1 VQTLKGASHKP
12 LPADFADQT
21 LSRLDHLDN
30 QKSGELVAEVGD
42 AMRRTMQVHCGV
54 FRFPDLMAKG
64 VREIMQV
71 ADRVKT
77 LEIKDK
83 SKVFNTARVEAL
95 ELENLIE
102 VAKATMVSAEAR
114 QESRGAHCREDF
126 AARDD
131 EKWLTHSLHYRED
144 NRLAYKPVRLK
155 PLTVDSFPLIA
166 RTY

>member
-1 VQTLKGASHKP
+1 MS
-12 LPADFADQT
+12 
-21 LSRLDHLDN
+21 
-30 QKSGELVAEVGD
+30 
-42 AMRRTMQVHCGV
+42 
-54 FRFPDLMAKG
+54 KG

-71 ADRVKT
+71 EERIKS

-83 SKVFNTARVEAL
+83 SQVFNTARIEAL

-102 VAKATMVSAEAR
+102 VAKATMVAAEAR

-126 AARDD
+126 ANRDD
-131 EKWLTHSLHYRED
+131 EKWLKHSLHYSQE

-155 PLTVDSFPLIA
+155 PLTVDSFPLVA